1 MSITVEPQS
10 VGRRRSRAIFSTG
23 ALSVAVMVA
32 SILAPVAPEPA
43 VANPLAF
50 DPGLIISDSQFYDAN
65 AMTEA
70 EIQSFLEQKI
80 GPCTT
85 TRCLDIFRFS
95 MPTYPEFRSVT
106 TGNLVCRQVDGG
118 TNLLASTVIFR
129 VQQACGISAKVI
141 LVTLDKEQGLI
152 TGRQS
157 TGPSDY
163 ALNFAMGWNCP
174 DTTGCIDASSA
185 LGHQIY
191 RGGRQLVT
199 YKLANF
205 GTYKPGVQ
213 NILFAPSPSCGSSPV
228 NIRNFA
234 TAALYNYTPYQPSA
248 ASLAAYPRATGNAC
262 DSYGN
267 RNFYRYY
274 YAWFGNP
281 VAVTPNGVS
290 VSRIGGANRYDVA
303 AEISR
308 VSFAAGVPV
317 AFVASG
323 EVFPDALSA
332 APAAARSSGPVL
344 LVERGSVPP
353 AIRAELVRLQPQR
366 IVVVGGPGSV
376 SDAVYA
382 ELARLTPRI
391 ERIGGANRFDVSTT
405 LARAEFGASG
415 ASQLFIATGGVFA
428 DALSAAPAA
437 AAAGAP
443 MILVDSA
450 ETVIRAELDRLIS
463 DLRVTKVSIA
473 GGPASVSPALESNLV
488 ARLGRENVV
497 RYTGA
502 DRFAVSVSV
511 NSTAFPTASRVYV
524 ASGLTFPDALAGA
537 AVAGPARA
545 PLFVVPTECLPR
557 GVVDYIVS
565 SGATSM
571 TILGGPASVA
581 PAVEGFRNC

>member
-1 MSITVEPQS
+1 MLDQPHHL
-10 VGRRRSRAIFSTG
+10 RRSWARVVGLFTASLFVGTTLV
-23 ALSVAVMVA
+23 ALNPAPA
-32 SILAPVAPEPA
+32 SADPWS
-43 VANPLAF
+43 F

-70 EIQSFLEQKI
+70 EIQTFLENKI

-95 MPTYPEFRSVT
+95 IPTYPAFTSQT
-106 TGNLVCRQVDGG
+106 TGNIVCRQVDGG
-118 TNLLASTVIFR
+118 TNLRASTVIFR

-163 ALNFAMGWNCP
+163 ALNFAMGWGCP
-174 DTTGCIDASSA
+174 DSTGCTDASSA
-185 LGHQIY
+185 LGFQIY

-205 GTYKPGVQ
+205 SRQPGVH
-213 NILFAPSPSCGSSPV
+213 NIPFHPNPSCGFTAV
-228 NIRNFA
+228 NIRNYA
-234 TAALYNYTPYQPSA
+234 TAALYNYTPYQPTA
-248 ASLAAYPRATGNAC
+248 AALAAYPRGTGGAC

-281 VAVTPNGVS
+281 VAVTPQGVTTT
-290 VSRIGGANRYDVA
+290 RIGGATRYDVA
-303 AEISR
+303 ADISR
-308 VSFAAGVPV
+308 QNFTPGVPV

-323 EVFPDALSA
+323 EVFPDAISA
-332 APAAARSSGPVL
+332 APAAAQAGGPIL
-344 LVERGSVPP
+344 LVEGARVPP
-353 AIRAELVRLQPQR
+353 AILTELQRLQPQR
-366 IVVVGGPGSV
+366 IVVVGGPGSI
-376 SDAVYA
+376 SEAVYQQ
-382 ELARLTPRI
+382 LAALTTDIVRVS
-391 ERIGGANRFDVSTT
+391 GATRYDVSTN
-405 LARAEFGASG
+405 LAQLEFSGSG
-415 ASQLFIATGGVFA
+415 ATELFIATGGVFA

-450 ETVIRAELDRLIS
+450 ESTLRSDIATLIS
-463 DLRVTKVSIA
+463 TLGVQKVSIA
-473 GGPASVSPALESNLV
+473 GGPASVSSALESSLV
-488 ARLGRENVV
+488 TLLGRDQVV
-497 RYTGA
+497 RFTGA
-502 DRFAVSVSV
+502 DRFAVSVAV
-511 NSTAFPTASRVYV
+511 NSTAFPTATRVYI

-545 PLFVVPTECLPR
+545 PLFVVPTTCMPR
-557 GVVDYIVS
+557 AVAQYIID

-571 TILGGPASVA
+571 TVLGGPGSVTSDVVA
-581 PAVEGFRNC
+581 FRNC